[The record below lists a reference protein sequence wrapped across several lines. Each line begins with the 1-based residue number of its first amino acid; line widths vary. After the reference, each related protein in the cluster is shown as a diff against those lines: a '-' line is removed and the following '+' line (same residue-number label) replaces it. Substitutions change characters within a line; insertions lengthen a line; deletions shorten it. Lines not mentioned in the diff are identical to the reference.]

1 MRNNINNATSKNPF
15 LPIVCSAHVFT
26 HIAIL
31 RRKVTIVGSA
41 HAFVSSGADHVT
53 NLRDLE
59 MTRTKLLSLGFTKMA
74 E

>member
-1 MRNNINNATSKNPF
+1 MQQAKTHFYQSYVPLMCYI
-15 LPIVCSAHVFT
+15 T

-59 MTRTKLLSLGFTKMA
+59 MTRTKLLSIGFTKMA